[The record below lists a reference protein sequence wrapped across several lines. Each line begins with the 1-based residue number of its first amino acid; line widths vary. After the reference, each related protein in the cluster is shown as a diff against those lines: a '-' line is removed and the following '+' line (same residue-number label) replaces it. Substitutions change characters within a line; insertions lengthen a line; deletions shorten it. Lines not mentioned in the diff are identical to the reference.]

1 MSTMNSEQLKTF
13 ISETTVPLIKDVLGK
28 DLAEVVR
35 MNVERV
41 FAEMIAK
48 EKAAAGG
55 SWQSRLFGR
64 DEGAKKAEAG
74 TGFARCLRAVAAAK
88 MAGGGP
94 DKAIEILRAW
104 GSGDIADAWAEN
116 RTKALGSGDPT
127 QGGFLVPTQVSS
139 DVIELLRPAAVVRSL
154 GPMILPMPN
163 GKLEIPKITSGATAS
178 YIGENANIGKDE
190 ERFGM
195 IRMAFRKLA
204 VLVPISNDLIRY
216 ASPGA
221 DQIVR
226 DDTVRALATREDK
239 AFIRD
244 NGTTATPKGLKFWM
258 NNANKFTANA
268 TVNLDNVTAD
278 LGRCLQLIMAADIPL
293 VIQQNQTDTGAVVTV
308 RPGWIFSPRTYRFLT
323 TVRLTQGP
331 YAFRD
336 EMLRGTLFGYPFR
349 VTSQVLETMTAG
361 GADTG
366 GTQAEV
372 YFGCFAHAIIGESLG
387 LTVDASQEAAYH
399 DGTNVVAAFSQD
411 QTVIRVM
418 AEHDFALRHDK
429 AFTLIQSVTWGA

>member
-1 MSTMNSEQLKTF
+1 MTKNELSDF
-13 ISETTVPLIKDVLGK
+13 IKSTTVPLIKDAVGN
-28 DLAEVVR
+28 DV
-35 MNVERV
+35 
-41 FAEMIAK
+41 AEMVRLQV
-48 EKAAAGG
+48 EKALAPLHARA
-55 SWQSRLFGR
+55 SNNFASSLFGDGGTER
-64 DEGAKKAEAG
+64 QKMMPG

-88 MAGGGP
+88 MAGYGP
-94 DKAIEILRAW
+94 DKAIDILRTW
-104 GSGDIADAWAEN
+104 GSGELADAWTEH
-116 RTKALGSGDPT
+116 RSKALGSGDPT
-127 QGGFLVPTQVSS
+127 QGGFLVPTQISQ

-154 GPMILPMPN
+154 GPTIMPMPN
-163 GKLEIPKITSGATAS
+163 GKLEIPKVTAGASAA
-178 YIGENANIGKDE
+178 YVGENQNVTKSE

-195 IRMAFRKLA
+195 IRLAFRKLA

-216 ASPGA
+216 ASPAA

-244 NGTTATPKGLKFWM
+244 DGTGATPKGIKHWVHA
-258 NNANKFTANA
+258 ANKFAANA

-278 LGRCLQLIMAADIPL
+278 LGKCLQLIMAADIPL
-293 VIQQNQTDTGAVVTV
+293 VMQQNQSPERTGAVVDV
-308 RPGWIFSPRTYRFLT
+308 RPGWIFSPRVYRFLT
-323 TVRLTQGP
+323 TLRLTQGP

-336 EMLRGTLFGYPFR
+336 EMLRGTLFGFPFR
-349 VTSQVLETMTAG
+349 VTSQVLETMSAA

-366 GTQAEV
+366 GTQSEL
-372 YFGCFAHAIIGESLG
+372 YFGCFAHAVVGESLG

-399 DGTNVVAAFSQD
+399 DGNSVVAAFSQD

-429 AFTLIQSVTWGA
+429 AFVLVQNVTWGA